1 MLRDIEA
8 YNLPAVVSQDERYN
22 SSRNVADATTNMSM
36 AAMPIA
42 SLRKKAPP
50 ARRRRARSS
59 HHVLADGGLTDL
71 DTEFGQLAMDARCT
85 PERVGVAHLPDQI
98 THLAN

>member
-1 MLRDIEA
+1 MS
-8 YNLPAVVSQDERYN
+8 VTN

-85 PERVGVAHLPDQI
+85 PERLALLICRIRSRTSQLTDGRPDFDLQRQ
-98 THLAN
+98 